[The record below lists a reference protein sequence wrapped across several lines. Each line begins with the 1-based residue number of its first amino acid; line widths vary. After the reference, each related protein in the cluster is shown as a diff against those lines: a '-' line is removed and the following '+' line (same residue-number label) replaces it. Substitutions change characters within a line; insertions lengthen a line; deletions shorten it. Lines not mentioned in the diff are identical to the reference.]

1 VVAAALLHP
10 FSQCI
15 GIELLP
21 ELFKL
26 SLQVKARYDSFSHPT
41 PISYLEGDIFHS
53 DWSDASVILVNS
65 TCFYTDMIERISQ
78 SPVQPGCIAISL
90 TRQLSSS
97 SWELLQS
104 SKHKMSWG
112 ASTLHIQRKL
122 SPEEEQRRTE
132 EIGSWLG
139 T

>member
-1 VVAAALLHP
+1 MVAAALLHP
-10 FSQCI
+10 FSECI

-21 ELFKL
+21 ELYRL
-26 SLQVKARYDSFSHPT
+26 SLQVKAKYDSASQPT
-41 PISYLEGDIFHS
+41 PISYLEGDIFEL
-53 DWSDASVILVNS
+53 DWFDASVILVNS
-65 TCFYTDMIERISQ
+65 TCFYTDMIERISN

-90 TRQLSSS
+90 TRQLSST
-97 SWELLQS
+97 SWDLLQS

-112 ASTLHIQRKL
+112 TSTLHIHRKI
-122 SPEEEQRRTE
+122 SPEEQARRTE